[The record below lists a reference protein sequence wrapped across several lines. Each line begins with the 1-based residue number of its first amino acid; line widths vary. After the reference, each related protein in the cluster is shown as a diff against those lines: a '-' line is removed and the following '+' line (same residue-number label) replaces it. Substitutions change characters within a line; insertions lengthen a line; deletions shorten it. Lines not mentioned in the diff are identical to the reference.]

1 LISQGKI
8 KERFLRKMEE
18 YLKANLINPRNLDE
32 QRTLDLERAK
42 IAKDIK
48 KHFVDRIS
56 KVLVMIKLGIFE
68 DWFDAFK
75 DLFCKRHDVIYEKLD
90 KIARC
95 PVLWEEKTKWI
106 KPWS

>member
-48 KHFVDRIS
+48 KHFVDRIN
-56 KVLVMIKLGIFE
+56 
-68 DWFDAFK
+68 
-75 DLFCKRHDVIYEKLD
+75 
-90 KIARC
+90 
-95 PVLWEEKTKWI
+95 
-106 KPWS
+106 